1 MFETELFNK
10 VSSEI
15 EYSGTQLYYY
25 LPLSVF
31 VEHVIQENKL
41 VLWAGHVD
49 CMEDVSEFKI
59 GAKYLKD
66 YSRIDKSC
74 WLTVTE
80 GIKNRYP
87 FQLSLSSAYDDYT
100 MWNIHGGNDLGVM
113 LIFNYNE
120 LEKAYPQRIKKC
132 IYTHEAAFNDALA
145 VISSIGNAETRN
157 KDIMDFFILFPYL
170 VKDSHYK
177 FEEEVRIF
185 HILKRHL
192 CDADKGIHFQ
202 CKGQLLKQ
210 FKEIKLNKNILQ
222 GVMLGP
228 CDDKIFEM
236 NSRNLEELLHRNGF
250 THIFTSDCMGNSTIL
265 KSEIQI
271 RK

>member
-10 VSSEI
+10 VSSAI

-100 MWNIHGGNDLGVM
+100 MWNIHGGNDIGVM

-120 LEKAYPQRIKKC
+120 LERAYPQKIKKC
-132 IYTHEAAFNDALA
+132 IYTHEATFNDALA

-157 KDIMDFFILFPYL
+157 NDIMDFFSSFPYL

-177 FEEEVRIF
+177 FEKEVRIF
-185 HILKRHL
+185 HVLKQHVH
-192 CDADKGIHFQ
+192 DGTADIHFQ
-202 CKGQLLKQ
+202 CKGHLLKQ
-210 FKEIKLNKNILQ
+210 YSEIVINKDILQ
-222 GVMLGP
+222 GVMFGP

-236 NSRNLEELLHRNGF
+236 NSRILEELLHRKGF
-250 THIFTSDCMGNSTIL
+250 THIITGDCMGKSAIL
-265 KSEIQI
+265 KSNIQI